1 MKLWKIEKCEQHE
14 RSCVCCEGEG
24 LHVYHTEHQV
34 LSLDE
39 RLGISITEDLASLK
53 SGDNILL
60 RITLLDDDV
69 KIEEGT

>member
-14 RSCVCCEGEG
+14 RSCVCCEGKG

-39 RLGISITEDLASLK
+39 YLGIGITKDLEVLK
-53 SGDNILL
+53 AGDDVIF
-60 RITLLDDDV
+60 RITLVDDDV
-69 KIEEGT
+69 KIEDGT

>member
-39 RLGISITEDLASLK
+39 YLGIGITKDLEVLK
-53 SGDNILL
+53 AGDDVIF
-60 RITLLDDDV
+60 RITLVDDDV
-69 KIEEGT
+69 KIEDGT